1 MQKRFFVLI
10 KKYTNKIKILQGELD
25 NFKKEYEANFEKIQI
40 KDFDIFGGISDDQTK
55 VKTLHNEK
63 HREVEK
69 DKYKVLNITLDTE
82 LEVYIDNLRNELK
95 LVHEAFHKINTPFET
110 TIYIAEISR
119 EKNEINN
126 QDNLNIANLNATE
139 EIYTKVEES
148 QEEKLNFYTLIL
160 PQGSPL
166 LYYTNIT
173 QFDNANQTLPIGMDV
188 TTQVLID
195 LNNYILEEI
204 AKNEFRVNYK
214 IDDYNNK
221 VITVHAVDYVAKFK
235 TTMQ

>member
-1 MQKRFFVLI
+1 M
-10 KKYTNKIKILQGELD
+10 KILQGELTEL
-25 NFKKEYEANFEKIQI
+25 KREYEDNFEKIQI
-40 KDFDIFGGISDDQTK
+40 KDFDIFGSISDDITK

-63 HREVEK
+63 HREIEK

-95 LVHEAFHKINTPFET
+95 LVHEAFHKISTPFET
-110 TIYIAEISR
+110 PIYIAEAVKTKSG
-119 EKNEINN
+119 INN

-139 EIYTKVEES
+139 EIYTKVGES
-148 QEEKLNFYTLIL
+148 QEEELNFYTLIL

-173 QFDNANQTLPIGMDV
+173 QFDNINQTLPMGMDV

-195 LNNYILEEI
+195 LKNYTLEETN
-204 AKNEFRVNYK
+204 KKEFRISYK
-214 IDDYNNK
+214 VDDYNNK
-221 VITVHAVDYVAKFK
+221 IITVHAIDYVAKLK
-235 TTMQ
+235 PTHNKN